1 MKKQRKPRKYSPEF
15 KLSVILKIREQGY
28 SRMEISRK
36 YDISDS
42 VLKRWE
48 RIYLEDGELGLAE
61 ERRGRATKAES
72 PKKGRPRKQ
81 LDPAVENDLIAENQR
96 LRDEVF
102 HLQMQVDYLKKL
114 DALVRAEER
123 KSGKKRK

>member
-1 MKKQRKPRKYSPEF
+1 MKQRRKSRKYSPEF

-28 SRMEISRK
+28 SRNELCKK
-36 YDISDS
+36 YDIDKN
-42 VLKRWE
+42 VIKNWE
-48 RIYLEDGELGLAE
+48 RIYLEDGVLGLAE
-61 ERRGRATKAES
+61 ERRGRATKAEN

-96 LRDEVF
+96 LRDENF
-102 HLQMQVDYLKKL
+102 HLQMQIDYLKKL